1 MPTADSTRRD
11 WLWRAGWRASGPS
24 KISRASL
31 AGVIPPTS
39 AAGSLVVSFTPV
51 RHRSPVVTR
60 IVSGSAWSA
69 RPTNTNL
76 HAVDGCPPRRPG
88 SGPGAAPTRSLDAY
102 RASLRGRATR
112 SGPPGPLSQF
122 LSHSPP
128 SGAVRRCSPDRVCA
142 VRGRWRTPAI
152 AGQHCWKACWGQPLR
167 SSNLLSSAMLDLR
180 KRDCPAP

>member
-128 SGAVRRCSPDRVCA
+128 SGAVHRCSPSSC
-142 VRGRWRTPAI
+142 
-152 AGQHCWKACWGQPLR
+152 LR
-167 SSNLLSSAMLDLR
+167 SSRTVADVGERRPTVLESVLGATPQEYESPNLRHA
-180 KRDCPAP
+180 